1 MNCSHLKYLVY
12 ATSLGA
18 AVALTAC
25 GGDGGDTAASPSPAP
40 APATPSTVTMNGQ
53 VARSGTLKNV
63 VVCMDLNANNACD
76 ADEPASAPTGA
87 DGLYTLTYDTSKISA
102 DQVAAAQLIA
112 PVLTGDPSA
121 ATTAIDS
128 DFPTIAAT
136 TSSYV
141 LTRPAGSAGPIN
153 PLTALVQAG
162 IAGGMTEAA
171 ARDNVALQLDIA
183 ASKIDNYQDDPPQ
196 DVNQVQ
202 DNARVAAAIVSTVLR
217 VGGTLSVGDQLAAL
231 STTPLDLASLNF
243 ADVNNYNYRQFF
255 SLDKPAG
262 TPGHLIQDF
271 RTGRSLGG
279 PASHLYQTAY
289 LTTSGW
295 KVCTGN
301 QTFPNTIGNP
311 YRATYCEVLKSFGF
325 KGARVDLEGK
335 SMADTVSAMA
345 SASGNTIATT
355 AGLMSAL
362 GNTQFPAG
370 STRAVRY
377 SLEMSTPLYINNVYN
392 DARPQSVAT
401 TLEQLISAYQTSK
414 VTLDNGG
421 WTLSLGILENAV
433 RNLRVAFTNGTAA
446 DSGPVQYYGCDLN
459 TAQTVV
465 SNCAAI
471 ATGTYSI
478 TTVNGVRVMRFAG
491 HPATVMNHTRGYAE
505 VDWGGTNGK
514 WVYVFRENKPTQAAR
529 ATTANRLDATAWA
542 AMKAQLGI

>member
-1 MNCSHLKYLVY
+1 
-12 ATSLGA
+12 
-18 AVALTAC
+18 
-25 GGDGGDTAASPSPAP
+25 
-40 APATPSTVTMNGQ
+40 MNGQ

-102 DQVAAAQLIA
+102 DQAAAAQLIA

-128 DFPTIAAT
+128 DFPTVAT
-136 TSSYV
+136 TTSNYV

-153 PLTALVQAG
+153 PLTTLVQAG
-162 IAGGMTEAA
+162 IADGMTEAA
-171 ARDNVALQLDIA
+171 ARNNVALQLDIA
-183 ASKIDNYQDDPPQ
+183 ATKIDNYQDDPPQ
-196 DVNQVQ
+196 NVNLVQ
-202 DNARVAAAIVSTVLR
+202 DNARIAAAVVSAVLKG
-217 VGGTLSVGDQLAAL
+217 GGTLSVGDQLAA
-231 STTPLDLASLNF
+231 SAAAASDLASLNF
-243 ADVNNYNYRQFF
+243 TDVSNFNYRQFF
-255 SLDKPAG
+255 LLEKAAG
-262 TPGHLIQDF
+262 TSGVPIRDL

-279 PASHLYQTAY
+279 PASKLYPVAY
-289 LTTSGW
+289 LTGSGW
-295 KVCTGN
+295 RHCTDAN
-301 QTFPNTIGNP
+301 PFPSTRGNP
-311 YRATYCEVLKSFGF
+311 NRSTYCGVSTSIGF
-325 KGARVDLEGK
+325 RLSRPDLAGK
-335 SMADTVSAMA
+335 SMADVVADMA
-345 SASGNTIATT
+345 SASGNTVTNT
-355 AGLMSAL
+355 PGLISAL
-362 GNTQFPAG
+362 GNARFPAG

-377 SLEMSTPLYINNVYN
+377 GLDLTTPLYINNVYT
-392 DARPQSVAT
+392 DARSQSIAT
-401 TLEQLISAYQTSK
+401 TLEQLVAAYQTSK
-414 VTLDNGG
+414 VDLANGG
-421 WTLSLGILENAV
+421 WTLSLGILESAV

-478 TTVNGVRVMRFAG
+478 STVNGVRVMRFAG

-514 WVYVFRENKPTQAAR
+514 WVYVFRENKPTQTAR
-529 ATTANRLDATAWA
+529 AAIANRLDATAWA